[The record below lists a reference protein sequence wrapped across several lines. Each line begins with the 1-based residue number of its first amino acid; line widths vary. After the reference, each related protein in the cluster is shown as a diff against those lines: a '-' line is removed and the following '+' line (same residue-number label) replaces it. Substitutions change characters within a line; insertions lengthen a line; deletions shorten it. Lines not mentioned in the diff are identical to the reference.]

1 MESNTSA
8 SSCSSSSLSTQQQQ
22 QQQQQPP
29 SIEEAKTKLMSVEIE
44 NENIALNVIVS
55 FLNIAQRRGVFA
67 LDESAK
73 IYECVKKFQKP

>member
-1 MESNTSA
+1 MDQNTSDSA
-8 SSCSSSSLSTQQQQ
+8 QSTQQPH
-22 QQQQQPP
+22 PP

-44 NENIALNVIVS
+44 NENVALNVIVS

-73 IYECVKKFQKP
+73 IYECIKKFQKP

>member
-8 SSCSSSSLSTQQQQ
+8 SSCSSSQHSTQQPPQLP
-22 QQQQQPP
+22 QPP
-29 SIEEAKTKLMSVEIE
+29 SIEEAKAKLMSVEIE

-55 FLNIAQRRGVFA
+55 FLNIAQRRGVFS

-73 IYECVKKFQKP
+73 IYECIKKFQKP

>member
-8 SSCSSSSLSTQQQQ
+8 SSCSSSQHSTQQQS
-22 QQQQQPP
+22 QQQPP

-44 NENIALNVIVS
+44 NENVALNVIVS